1 MSPVFECEYTAGLL
15 DTARMDDSEIMRVP
29 PVVEAIEH
37 DTQRM
42 GFTMASARRTG
53 SLLRILAAAKPAGRF
68 LELGTGTG
76 IGTAWLLAGMDSSS
90 KLDSVD
96 RDSTVQEVAKRH
108 LDDDSRV
115 MFHVAKG
122 EQQFLAEARTPYDL
136 IFADAWAGKFD
147 HLDEDLS
154 LLRIGGIYFIDDLLP
169 QSNWPEDHAGKVA
182 ALVNDLENR
191 KGFEATKFDWASGL
205 IILVRK
211 RS

>member
-1 MSPVFECEYTAGLL
+1 
-15 DTARMDDSEIMRVP
+15 MDDNEIVRVP
-29 PVVEAIEH
+29 PVIEAMEH

-42 GFTMASARRTG
+42 GFTMASDRRTG

-115 MFHVAKG
+115 MFHVADG
-122 EQQFLAEARTPYDL
+122 EQFLVEARTPYDL
-136 IFADAWAGKFD
+136 IFADSWAGKFN
-147 HLDEDLS
+147 HLDEALS
-154 LLRIGGIYFIDDLLP
+154 LLRVGGIYFVDDLLP
-169 QSNWPEDHAGKVA
+169 QPNWPEDHAGKVA
-182 ALVNDLENR
+182 TLVNDLKSR
-191 KGFEATKFDWASGL
+191 KGFEVNKLDWASGL
-205 IILVRK
+205 MILVRK
-211 RS
+211 AP